1 MVESR
6 DELKMEIADEI
17 GLNRMGENAD
27 NEEDNKDE
35 VDNDKGDA
43 TKPHAATPPVVPA
56 PPATVREVIAVKEED
71 PVDMVPEQEAH
82 EVILADVEPKPP

>member
-43 TKPHAATPPVVPA
+43 TKPPAATPPVVPA
-56 PPATVREVIAVKEED
+56 PPATVCEVIVVKEED
-71 PVDMVPEQEAH
+71 PVEMVPEQEAH
-82 EVILADVEPKPP
+82 EVILADVEPEPP